1 MVICHNGMIIC
12 HFFFLHLF
20 SADQLGMCNP
30 WDVQFG
36 FRVSR
41 PRCRPDGTYSPKQCS
56 EDGSCW
62 CVDDMG
68 DMIAGSLR
76 ADGLLLQCEIGN
88 YEVEN

>member
-1 MVICHNGMIIC
+1 
-12 HFFFLHLF
+12 
-20 SADQLGMCNP
+20 MCNP

-68 DMIAGSLR
+68 DMIDGSLL

-88 YEVEN
+88 YEVENWAIFVNVPPKKE